1 MMIKLISRP
10 NIDQFSKLVP
20 GLERV
25 LTKTSLGKYWSIEAL
40 YDNIVNFSAYG
51 FYQEESGF
59 SGAFT
64 VSKAP
69 LQNTLNVFWAG
80 KDPSSTT
87 PINHTEC
94 DEFYQACAQYFEC
107 KTILVQGRRGWEKIG
122 KKFGYSEDSRVYLKE
137 V

>member
-1 MMIKLISRP
+1 MIKLISRP
-10 NIDQFSKLVP
+10 NIDEFEKLVP

-40 YDNIVNFSAYG
+40 YDNIVNFQAYG

-59 SGAFT
+59 AGAYT
-64 VSKAP
+64 ISVSP
-69 LQNTLNVFWAG
+69 LRKTLNCFWAG
-80 KDPSSTT
+80 KDPSNKT
-87 PINHTEC
+87 PIDHAEC
-94 DEFYQACAQYFEC
+94 DAFHHAVAEHFEC
-107 KTILVQGRRGWEKIG
+107 EAILVQGRKGWEKIG